1 MTEHKNTKIQIAN
14 QTNTDTQFNVVYTEY
29 NKGNKKEYNLL
40 TFKIKNKEKLRKA
53 ELIYFNKF

>member
-1 MTEHKNTKIQIAN
+1 M
-14 QTNTDTQFNVVYTEY
+14 EY

-40 TFKIKNKEKLRKA
+40 TFKIRNKEKLRKA